1 MRKTSSEGISLIK
14 KHEGLRLTAYLCP
27 ANVWT
32 IGYGHTRTARAGMV
46 ITNAQAEEL
55 LRQDL
60 ATFEKAVNDSVKAP
74 VSQNQFEAMVSLAY
88 NIGGGAFKNSSF
100 LRRFNEGAPL
110 DELKTRFEAWNKA
123 AGKTLTGLVR
133 RRADEWAHFTG
144 QKKNS

>member
-100 LRRFNEGAPL
+100 LRRFNDGAPL
-110 DELKTRFEAWNKA
+110 DELKTRFKAWNKA